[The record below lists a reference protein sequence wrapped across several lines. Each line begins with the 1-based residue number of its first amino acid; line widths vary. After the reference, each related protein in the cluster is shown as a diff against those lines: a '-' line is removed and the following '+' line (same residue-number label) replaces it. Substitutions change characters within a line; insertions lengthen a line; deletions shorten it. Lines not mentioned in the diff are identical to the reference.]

1 MAATEAAD
9 LALDA
14 ALLVGAL
21 QAGLAE
27 ERVKPV
33 VAS

>member
-9 LALDA
+9 LTLDA

-21 QAGLAE
+21 QAGLAKNE
-27 ERVKPV
+27 SNP
-33 VAS
+33 